1 MKKSIWGFVV
11 LAGLAG
17 ALLSGCG
24 ALSLSQNPPSE
35 KVEESREEE
44 KDHAVKPSPDAEADS
59 TGVNAAAKDE
69 DLYLGFSAVS
79 FDDAY
84 MVEAGETLSRL
95 CEEQGIRYTQIGAD
109 GQSAKQAEQIENLA
123 SMGVNKILVTPIDIG
138 ALTDVFRRVRSQG
151 CEVIFIGDPLDEK
164 DCFDVA
170 MNVDQYQFG
179 YEAAKTAA
187 AWIDLTFPDAKDGSI
202 EVAVFVN
209 TSVEPFENRANG
221 LKEIENLTPKA
232 KVVEIYD
239 TVGQTNANAKCQE
252 YADMMFVSHPDVKV
266 VLSHSSDYATAIDEV
281 VLRTSGV
288 DVTKFGIFSC
298 DWLTAAADSIKNS
311 VDNKSSL
318 RGLIDSGDMGAAMFD
333 VAVGKGGTDE
343 NGYFQ
348 IPLSTITAENVDEA
362 LASHQ

>member
-1 MKKSIWGFVV
+1 MKKSIWRFVV

-24 ALSLSQNPPSE
+24 ALSLSQNQPSE
-35 KVEESREEE
+35 KVEENREEE
-44 KDHAVKPSPDAEADS
+44 KDHAAKQSPDAEADS
-59 TGVNAAAKDE
+59 AGENAAAKDE
-69 DLYLGFSAVS
+69 ELYLGFSAMS

-84 MVEAGETLSRL
+84 LVETGKTLSRM
-95 CEEQGIRYTQIGAD
+95 CEEQGIPYTEIGAD

-164 DCFDVA
+164 DCFDIA

-179 YEAAKTAA
+179 YEAAKVAA
-187 AWIDLTFPDAKDGSI
+187 AWIDRTFPDAEDGSI
-202 EVAVFVN
+202 EVAVFAN
-209 TSVEPFENRANG
+209 TAVEPFENRAKG
-221 LKEIENLTPKA
+221 LKEVEKLTPKA
-232 KVVEIYD
+232 KVVEVYD

-281 VLRTSGV
+281 VLRTNGV
-288 DVTKFGIFSC
+288 DVSKFGIFSC
-298 DWLTAAADSIKNS
+298 DWLTAAADSIKKS
-311 VDNKSSL
+311 VDDKSSL
-318 RGLIDSGDMGAAMFD
+318 RGLIDSGDLGAAMFD
-333 VAVGKGGTDE
+333 VAVGKASPDE

-348 IPLSTITAENVDEA
+348 IPLSTVTAENVDEA